1 MSSRRSAEGRLL
13 TLPSITLA
21 TECVL
26 IGKRK
31 NFMAVQTMR
40 NCVKVMDSE
49 GNARSSRERK
59 EDGKCCN
66 FPVLH
71 AVSGRREKLAHP
83 NPANH

>member
-1 MSSRRSAEGRLL
+1 
-13 TLPSITLA
+13 
-21 TECVL
+21 
-26 IGKRK
+26 
-31 NFMAVQTMR
+31 MAVQTMR
-40 NCVKVMDSE
+40 NCVKVKDSE